1 MLQLSPLE
9 ASWGENP
16 NPIFYKTIF
25 TK

>member
-25 TK
+25 T